1 VPIDSVDDRVVGA
14 GKPGPITM
22 DIQST
27 YFQAV
32 RGARP
37 AYESWLTKV

>member
-1 VPIDSVDDRVVGA
+1 
-14 GKPGPITM
+14 M
-22 DIQST
+22 EIQAT